1 VGQKVPP
8 QALRLGYNRTWRARW
23 YSDRRQF
30 IEFLHEDRK
39 IREFLKKKLYEAGIS
54 AVEVERT
61 HNLLTVDLYAAK
73 PGMVIGRG
81 GQGVELLRQE
91 LEKLTGKKVSLNVRE
106 VKNPELDAQLVAE
119 SVAAQLEKRVSFRRA
134 IKQAVF
140 RAMRSGARGAKVMVS
155 GRLGGAEIARREW
168 AAEGSVP
175 LHTLRADVDY
185 GFAEA
190 HTPYGRIGVKC
201 WINRGEKVPEL
212 EEAKE
217 ES

>member
-1 VGQKVPP
+1 
-8 QALRLGYNRTWRARW
+8 
-23 YSDRRQF
+23 
-30 IEFLHEDRK
+30 
-39 IREFLKKKLYEAGIS
+39 
-54 AVEVERT
+54 
-61 HNLLTVDLYAAK
+61 
-73 PGMVIGRG
+73 M
-81 GQGVELLRQE
+81 ELLRQE
-91 LEKLTGKKVSLNVRE
+91 LEKITGKKVSLNVRE

-140 RAMRSGARGAKVMVS
+140 RAMRSGAKGAKVMVS

-201 WINRGEKVPEL
+201 WINRGEKVPEPA
-212 EEAKE
+212 EERE